1 LISLLCHFPELN
13 LTSTIVFRYRGGT
26 CKWWHFYPNEEYP
39 AVRSKFQEILT
50 NGDNENGI
58 MSALLKSAKKVQI
71 EAFGQVVV

>member
-1 LISLLCHFPELN
+1 L
-13 LTSTIVFRYRGGT
+13 
-26 CKWWHFYPNEEYP
+26 
-39 AVRSKFQEILT
+39 A